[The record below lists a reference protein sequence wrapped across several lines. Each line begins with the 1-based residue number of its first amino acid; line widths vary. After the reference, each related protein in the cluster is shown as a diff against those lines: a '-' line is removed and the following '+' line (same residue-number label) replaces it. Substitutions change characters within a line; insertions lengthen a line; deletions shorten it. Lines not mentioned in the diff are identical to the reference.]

1 MMLRERERERF
12 GTKIDD
18 YHFINSFNQLLRIA
32 VDEGIAWGLTRKE
45 RRENKRR
52 FGFRERER
60 ERGWDVAG
68 GVRFLP
74 RRPIASRSTYPF
86 SGFWSWRLRCLVGNM
101 DRRKQ
106 WATQHLPL
114 VCVVKLRLVVLAVV
128 SFLTIHRHQPP
139 LR

>member
-1 MMLRERERERF
+1 MTLRERERDL
-12 GTKIDD
+12 GPKSTTI
-18 YHFINSFNQLLRIA
+18 ILSIA
-32 VDEGIAWGLTRKE
+32 STNFWELQWMRESLGGWPE
-45 RRENKRR
+45 RREERIKDDL
-52 FGFRERER
+52 GLERER

-139 LR
+139 SR